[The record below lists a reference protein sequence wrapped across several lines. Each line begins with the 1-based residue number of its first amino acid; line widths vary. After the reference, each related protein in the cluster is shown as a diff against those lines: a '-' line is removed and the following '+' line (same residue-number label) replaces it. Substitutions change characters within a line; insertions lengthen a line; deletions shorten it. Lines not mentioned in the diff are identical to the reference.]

1 MKASVKEI
9 QDSGKS
15 IVLDDGSKWS
25 ISSFDAFN
33 TRMWM
38 RFDNIE
44 INFNK
49 LTNLREPLKTP
60 IPRTDCLHPSD
71 ARHAPAPKCPEV

>member
-9 QDSGKS
+9 QDSGKV
-15 IVLDDGSKWS
+15 IVLDDGSTWS
-25 ISSFDAFN
+25 VSSFDAFN

-38 RFDNIE
+38 RFDSIE

-49 LTNLREPLKTP
+49 LTNLNRGNQTV
-60 IPRTDCLHPSD
+60 D
-71 ARHAPAPKCPEV
+71 ARRV

>member
-9 QDSGKS
+9 QDSGKV
-15 IVLDDGSKWS
+15 IVLDDGSTWS
-25 ISSFDAFN
+25 VSSFDAFN

-38 RFDNIE
+38 RFDSIE

-49 LTNLREPLKTP
+49 LTNLSRGNPTV
-60 IPRTDCLHPSD
+60 D
-71 ARHAPAPKCPEV
+71 ARRV

>member
-9 QDSGKS
+9 QDSGKV
-15 IVLDDGSKWS
+15 IVLDDGSTWS
-25 ISSFDAFN
+25 VSSIDAFN

-38 RFDNIE
+38 RFDSIE

-49 LTNLREPLKTP
+49 LTNLSRRNQTV
-60 IPRTDCLHPSD
+60 D
-71 ARHAPAPKCPEV
+71 ARRV

>member
-9 QDSGKS
+9 QDSGKL
-15 IVLDDGSKWS
+15 IVLDDASKWS
-25 ISSFDAFN
+25 VSSFDAFN

-49 LTNLREPLKTP
+49 LTNLSRGSQTV
-60 IPRTDCLHPSD
+60 D
-71 ARHAPAPKCPEV
+71 ARRI

>member
-9 QDSGKS
+9 QDSGKL
-15 IVLDDGSKWS
+15 IVLDDSSKWS
-25 ISSFDAFN
+25 VSSFDAFN

-49 LTNLREPLKTP
+49 LTNLSRGSQTV
-60 IPRTDCLHPSD
+60 D
-71 ARHAPAPKCPEV
+71 ARRI

>member
-49 LTNLREPLKTP
+49 LTNHSRGNQTV
-60 IPRTDCLHPSD
+60 D
-71 ARHAPAPKCPEV
+71 ARRV